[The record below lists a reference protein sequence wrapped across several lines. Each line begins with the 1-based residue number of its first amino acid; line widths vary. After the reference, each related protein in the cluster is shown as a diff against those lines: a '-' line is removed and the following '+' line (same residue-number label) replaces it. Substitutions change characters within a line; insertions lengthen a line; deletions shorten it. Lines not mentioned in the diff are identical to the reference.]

1 MMGNVKIICMPGLS
15 GSVLKV
21 IALFSMTVDHTAY
34 YLMDENTLA
43 YEAMRSVGRIAFP
56 VFAFLVAEGFS
67 HTRNRWRYLLTLL
80 LFAVISEVP
89 WYLLGGANGTH
100 NVMFTLCIGVASL
113 TLLERLKEH
122 RLLAILVVSLLA
134 AVACLT
140 GVDYGWRGILM
151 ITFFYMFRKNSFC
164 TGRCNHPAMLQ
175 VMFTFPLMSHYGIAG
190 ALVACSVI
198 LLYDGSRGF
207 VHGKAAKYAF
217 YAFYPLHLWLFYG
230 CC

>member
-1 MMGNVKIICMPGLS
+1 MMDNGKTICMPGLS

-21 IALFSMTVDHTAY
+21 IALCSMTVDHMAY

-43 YEAMRSVGRIAFP
+43 YEAVRCVGRIAFP
-56 VFAFLVAEGFS
+56 VFALLVAEGFS
-67 HTRNRWRYLLTLL
+67 HTRNRWRYLLSLL

-89 WYLLGGANGTH
+89 WVLLGGANGTH

-113 TLLERLKEH
+113 TLLERLKGH
-122 RLLAILVVSLLA
+122 RLLAFFVVSLLA

-151 ITFFYMFRKNSFC
+151 ITFFYMFRRSSFC
-164 TGRCNHPAMLQ
+164 MGRYNYPAILQ
-175 VMFTFPLMSHYGIAG
+175 ILFTFPLMSHYGIAG
-190 ALVACSVI
+190 AVIACWVI

>member
-1 MMGNVKIICMPGLS
+1 MSMSITSPKLS
-15 GSVLKV
+15 GSALKV
-21 IALFSMTVDHTAY
+21 IAILSMVIDHCAY
-34 YLMDENTLA
+34 FLMDEYTVC
-43 YEAMRSVGRIAFP
+43 YEVMRCVGRVAFP
-56 VFAFLVAEGFS
+56 VFALLVAEGFS
-67 HTRNRWRYLLTLL
+67 HTRNRWRYLLSLL

-89 WYLLGGANGTH
+89 WGLLNGANGTH
-100 NVMFTLCIGVASL
+100 NVMFTLGIGVAAL

-122 RLLAILVVSLLA
+122 RLLAFFVVSLLA

-164 TGRCNHPAMLQ
+164 TGRYNFPAMLQ
-175 VMFTFPLMSHYGIAG
+175 VLFTFPLMSYYGIAG
-190 ALVACSVI
+190 AVIACSVI

-217 YAFYPLHLWLFYG
+217 YTFYPLHLWLFYG